1 MEILL
6 TEQMLARRVAELAR
20 AIEADYQGKDLLL
33 VGVLKGAVIFL
44 ADLMRHLSLPLAVD
58 FMAVASYG
66 AATKSSGVVR
76 ILKDLDMPLSARHV
90 LLVEDIVDTGLTL
103 RYLLDVLKTRS
114 PASLRTCV
122 LLDKPD
128 RRQVEVPVDYCGFVI
143 PDVFVVGYGLDY
155 AENYR
160 QLPYI
165 AVFQPT

>member
-1 MEILL
+1 MEILF
-6 TEQMLARRVAELAR
+6 TQQELARRVTELAR

-76 ILKDLDMPLSARHV
+76 ILKDLDTPLNARHV

-103 RYLLDVLKTRS
+103 RYLLDVLKARS
-114 PASLRTCV
+114 PASLKTCV
-122 LLDKPD
+122 LLDKRE

-165 AVFQPT
+165 AVFRAT